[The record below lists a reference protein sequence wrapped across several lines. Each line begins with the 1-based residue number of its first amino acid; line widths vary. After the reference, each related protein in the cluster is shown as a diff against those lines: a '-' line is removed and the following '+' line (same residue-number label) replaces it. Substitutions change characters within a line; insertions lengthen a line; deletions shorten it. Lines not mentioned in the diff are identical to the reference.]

1 MAILARLT
9 ALAKAEGPFWQPTK
23 YCLLPPLRL
32 ATLATYLVYITNAY
46 RAYWMLTPYPGTKLY
61 ADMDAAGRI
70 LTHDRQMLPLSE
82 AVLSKVKPTPQ
93 MEQEGTGPKVTEA
106 WGGGPTTKYRV
117 KEASAKQP

>member
-1 MAILARLT
+1 M
-9 ALAKAEGPFWQPTK
+9 
-23 YCLLPPLRL
+23 
-32 ATLATYLVYITNAY
+32 YITDAY
-46 RAYWMLTPYPGTKLY
+46 RAYWILTPYSGTKLY

-93 MEQEGTGPKVTEA
+93 VEQEGTGSKVNEA
-106 WGGGPTTKYRV
+106 WGRRPMAKHWV